1 VSSNAEFL
9 MRTSLDAQV
18 SSDKIRRAVAE
29 RSLVEYPGTPLA
41 QQLSMIAKMIRAGMK
56 TRVYYAT
63 HGGFDTHAG
72 QGGANGRHA
81 NLLRQFSQ
89 AVRAFY
95 EDLGRQDN
103 AGRVLT
109 MSFSEFGRRV
119 AQNASGGTD
128 HGTAAPMFLF
138 GPMVNAGVLN
148 PHPTMDNLDSGDLKY
163 TVDFRTVYAGVLDDW
178 MKADSKSVL
187 ERRYKAAPVIRKL

>member
-1 VSSNAEFL
+1 
-9 MRTSLDAQV
+9 
-18 SSDKIRRAVAE
+18 
-29 RSLVEYPGTPLA
+29 
-41 QQLSMIAKMIRAGMK
+41 MIAKMIRAGMK

-81 NLLRQFSQ
+81 NLLRQFSH

-95 EDLGRQDN
+95 EDLGPR
-103 AGRVLT
+103 ATTGRVLT

-138 GPMVNAGVLN
+138 GPDGQRGRAQPPPDDGQ
-148 PHPTMDNLDSGDLKY
+148 PRRGDLKY